1 MPNVRRLIKI
11 KLTLTKIGFLRNVSF
26 HLFYFDNF
34 KREKK
39 LIWHRWTGAD
49 PEFMP
54 VVTSYDYDAPISE
67 SGNLTE
73 KYYAI
78 KSVIAEVRS
87 TCVS

>member
-1 MPNVRRLIKI
+1 MKA
-11 KLTLTKIGFLRNVSF
+11 
-26 HLFYFDNF
+26 
-34 KREKK
+34 K
-39 LIWHRWTGAD
+39 LIWHRLTGAD

-54 VVTSYDYDAPISE
+54 VTTSYDYDAPISE